1 MIVEMTG
8 ERVVVVTHGGVIR
21 ALHERASLGTGHRA
35 GRILNVTVNVLHL
48 SDPEKWVIKSWGD
61 VSHLNGAGYLDSG
74 FGGDRT
80 SVCYGSVCI
89 FRGTQWKTAYCAFSL
104 EACFPLEYGLWNR
117 KNPKGERTNWVM
129 HEYRLIDQEL

>member
-35 GRILNVTVNVLHL
+35 GRILNVSVNVLHL

-80 SVCYGSVCI
+80 SG
-89 FRGTQWKTAYCAFSL
+89 QAFS
-104 EACFPLEYGLWNR
+104 Y
-117 KNPKGERTNWVM
+117 M
-129 HEYRLIDQEL
+129 SIS

>member
-35 GRILNVTVNVLHL
+35 GRMLNVSVNVLHL
-48 SDPEKWVIKSWGD
+48 SDPEKWVIKSLGK

-80 SVCYGSVCI
+80 SVCI
-89 FRGTQWKTAYCAFSL
+89 FRGTQWKTAYCAFRT
-104 EACFPLEYGLWNR
+104 EACFPLEVRY
-117 KNPKGERTNWVM
+117 
-129 HEYRLIDQEL
+129 